1 MVESHCEIHLPHP
14 RRRTAAAP
22 GQLTS
27 WGSAKEAPGRR
38 QPRGLCGR
46 GGGDPQRARGARG
59 SGEAGCPLGRM
70 RACACRPFPAAR
82 RALSRG
88 ADPGAGRGL
97 GQHALTQARTQTW
110 GGGGGR
116 GALGP
121 GQFSVLAG
129 TCPAAGIRARGLGLG
144 HPWKEASQTP
154 RIHGSEE
161 SWRALAFPLQDPTRP
176 CPSWAGV

>member
-1 MVESHCEIHLPHP
+1 MGE
-14 RRRTAAAP
+14 
-22 GQLTS
+22 
-27 WGSAKEAPGRR
+27 AKNEAHFSR
-38 QPRGLCGR
+38 LA
-46 GGGDPQRARGARG
+46 RARGAISFIG
-59 SGEAGCPLGRM
+59 
-70 RACACRPFPAAR
+70 FI
-82 RALSRG
+82 
-88 ADPGAGRGL
+88 
-97 GQHALTQARTQTW
+97 HALTQARTQTW